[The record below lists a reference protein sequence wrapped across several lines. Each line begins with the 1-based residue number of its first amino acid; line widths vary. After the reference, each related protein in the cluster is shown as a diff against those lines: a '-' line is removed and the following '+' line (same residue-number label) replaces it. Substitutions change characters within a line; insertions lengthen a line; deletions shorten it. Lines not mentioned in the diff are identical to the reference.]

1 MARLSVRFHEVVIE
15 AGHVEVAARGPFAG
29 GGVPDV
35 GADEHER
42 ADVLHAPTP
51 GALVPHT
58 VHEHIRPLAL
68 QWAFA
73 PRIDLG
79 VHFPEPV
86 AQCLGGYAVAPQK
99 LADVVHA
106 AGGDAGQVHVDQ
118 RLLDALFPAAVSF
131 DDRRLEDRALQFRH
145 LQFELA
151 DLGRQPAF
159 VVTGAKRLPTGL
171 ALVSAGVGD
180 LVGLGFEHR
189 IDDLLDPGLDQGI
202 EPGLEHGVVELYDF
216 LGHGLAPLSNRGFL
230 VQRLKIVHGT
240 GHVLFQEARIT
251 KCARFRAL
259 SDVEVAPCDLLS
271 EF

>member
-1 MARLSVRFHEVVIE
+1 M
-15 AGHVEVAARGPFAG
+15 P
-29 GGVPDV
+29 
-35 GADEHER
+35 
-42 ADVLHAPTP
+42 HA
-51 GALVPHT
+51 

-79 VHFPEPV
+79 VHLPEFV
-86 AQCLGGYAVAPQK
+86 AQCLGGYAVVPQK
-99 LADVVHA
+99 PAGVVHA
-106 AGGDAGQVHVDQ
+106 AGGDTGQVHVDQ

-131 DDRRLEDRALQFRH
+131 DDRGLEDRALQFRH

-171 ALVSAGVGD
+171 VLVSAGVG
-180 LVGLGFEHR
+180 
-189 IDDLLDPGLDQGI
+189 DLLDPGLDQGI
-202 EPGLEHGVVELYDF
+202 EPGLEHGVVELCDF
-216 LGHGLAPLSNRGFL
+216 LGHGLAHLSNRGFL
-230 VQRLKIVHGT
+230 VQRLKIVYGT

-259 SDVEVAPCDLLS
+259 SETVVPERLRTLDHGRPWRDDQFASSGVPPSRDMS
-271 EF
+271 R